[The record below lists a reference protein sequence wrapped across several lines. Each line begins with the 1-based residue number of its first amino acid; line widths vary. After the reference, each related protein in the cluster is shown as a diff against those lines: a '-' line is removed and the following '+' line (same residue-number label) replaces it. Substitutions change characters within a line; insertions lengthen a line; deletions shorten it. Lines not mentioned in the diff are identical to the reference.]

1 MKRRERKRTLG
12 IGAAVAMAFLALSS
26 VAVAQE
32 EEKRDGSAEGVSVR
46 SRVVF
51 VDEQGRIVEWSDRS
65 GGEGVRDRSV
75 GPEAA
80 RPEVIFFSEPDSH
93 HELLLELL
101 GGHGYIGVQSTA
113 LSPELRRYFGVP
125 DDAGVLISRVESGA
139 PAEAAGILV
148 GDIVTRVEGAPVVDV
163 AALGRTVR
171 PRQDGEP
178 IELELYRDGRRQT
191 VTVNVAE
198 RRREA
203 VRVRAGGDR
212 TYELVTR
219 KEALEH
225 GSDPS
230 VASEDALRKVYE
242 YFASEEWRQTLE
254 GYEGRDWS
262 EIEMRMRE
270 VEKRL
275 GELEGE
281 LDQPRSSPPP

>member
-1 MKRRERKRTLG
+1 M
-12 IGAAVAMAFLALSS
+12 AVAAIAVLALSS
-26 VAVAQE
+26 VAFAQE
-32 EEKRDGSAEGVSVR
+32 EEKADSSAEGVAVR

-51 VDEQGRIVEWSDRS
+51 VDQQGRIVEWSADRS
-65 GGEGVRDRSV
+65 GGEGVRNV
-75 GPEAA
+75 PFGPDAA
-80 RPEVIFFSEPDSH
+80 PPEVIFFSEPDSH
-93 HELLLELL
+93 HDLLLELL

-113 LSPELRRYFGVP
+113 LSPELRRHFGVP
-125 DDAGVLISRVESGA
+125 EDAGVLIARVEPGA
-139 PAEAAGILV
+139 PAAAAGILV
-148 GDIVTRVEGAPVVDV
+148 GDIVTTVEGAPVVDV
-163 AALGRTVR
+163 AALGRAIR

-178 IELELYRDGRRQT
+178 IELELYRDGQRQT
-191 VTVNVAE
+191 VTVNVVE

-212 TYELVTR
+212 TYELETR
-219 KEALEH
+219 REALEH

-230 VASEDALRKVYE
+230 VASEEALRKVYE

-281 LDQPRSSPPP
+281 LKESGSSPPP